1 MYARLVSVFFFLLP
15 ALLHASEIRGKV
27 VSVIGGEP
35 LARVQVTVLETGA
48 QTVTAGNGT
57 FSIQNLAPGNYT
69 LRLNAVGY
77 RLVTVPFSLTVGE
90 QIKEFEVTLAA
101 DNFRRTETG
110 RIQWPGVPRHKSD
123 QSHQFRGAGDVHR
136 TGKRSTAF
144 SSIYAWRVGVRQQ
157 RL

>member
-1 MYARLVSVFFFLLP
+1 MYDRLVSVFFFLLP

-27 VSVIGGEP
+27 VRLIGGE
-35 LARVQVTVLETGA
+35 AVAGVQVTVLETGA

-101 DNFRRTETG
+101 DN
-110 RIQWPGVPRHKSD
+110 
-123 QSHQFRGAGDVHR
+123 
-136 TGKRSTAF
+136 
-144 SSIYAWRVGVRQQ
+144 
-157 RL
+157 